1 MCHTCAR
8 ILDEQ
13 ASGGALR
20 GFFFLGLCGLLAVIA
35 VRAILADY
43 LFLGLGL
50 LAAGPIAWAIG
61 ESMRR
66 KAIADRVM
74 GEDSAP
80 ALIHT
85 SSNVAPLHQH
95 AQDAPFEALRECF
108 QSGDFQSIASSI
120 QENESLT
127 DWCHRTASAFPSDVG
142 IATED
147 VYRLLISAVQNNKPR
162 PRVPVADWFDATQ
175 KRIQEIAV
183 NAATL
188 DLSSPASGRQAGE
201 TNSAWLSRVGPL
213 FLNVRDGESKDDAI
227 ETLVEIASKTPPQDG
242 ESLRAWFERVKIHI
256 DEHNASLS

>member
-1 MCHTCAR
+1 MAECYLCGTWIPKGEGYRRRVQTGTSQRIYVGRWSGGSSSVSQGTRTVCHTCAR

-50 LAAGPIAWAIG
+50 LAAGPIAWAIA

-74 GEDSAP
+74 EEDSAP
-80 ALIHT
+80 ALIHP

-108 QSGDFQSIASSI
+108 QSGDFQSIASWG
-120 QENESLT
+120 N
-127 DWCHRTASAFPSDVG
+127 HRK
-142 IATED
+142 
-147 VYRLLISAVQNNKPR
+147 RNKSYAR
-162 PRVPVADWFDATQ
+162 PMSS
-175 KRIQEIAV
+175 
-183 NAATL
+183 TL
-188 DLSSPASGRQAGE
+188 FVLSTLYQA
-201 TNSAWLSRVGPL
+201 
-213 FLNVRDGESKDDAI
+213 
-227 ETLVEIASKTPPQDG
+227 
-242 ESLRAWFERVKIHI
+242 
-256 DEHNASLS
+256 